1 MNALT
6 ARRQVEPTPAEFA
19 RLLSH
24 RFGDGTI
31 YLPAGVPR
39 QVFSLATHLG
49 YISEDGYLTRKGRDL
64 LSRYHVD

>member
-1 MNALT
+1 MNALS
-6 ARRQVEPTPAEFA
+6 ARLHVESTPAELA
-19 RLLSH
+19 QLLSH

>member
-6 ARRQVEPTPAEFA
+6 ARRQVEPTPAELA

-24 RFGDGTI
+24 RFGDGSI

-39 QVFSLATHLG
+39 QVFFLATQLG